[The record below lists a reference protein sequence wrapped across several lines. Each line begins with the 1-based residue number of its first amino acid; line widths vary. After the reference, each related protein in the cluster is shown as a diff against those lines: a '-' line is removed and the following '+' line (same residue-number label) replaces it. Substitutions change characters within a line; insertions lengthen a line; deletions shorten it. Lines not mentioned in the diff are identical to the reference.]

1 MCVYVCGL
9 SIYLSIYLSR
19 YGMIVVIIQTNEPIG
34 TNVVIMNE
42 TKSHSRLVVGG
53 RSSGVKGG
61 QGMNELE

>member
-1 MCVYVCGL
+1 
-9 SIYLSIYLSR
+9 
-19 YGMIVVIIQTNEPIG
+19 MIVVIIQTNEPIG